1 MKTKHFMIVVGV
13 GGALVLVYLY
23 LKKSGML
30 QAWLGGQNEFTDQAK
45 LLEFCT
51 RQNLAIDN
59 GGQAIFI
66 DARGQRHSASC
77 SDWLRAQDGSG
88 GGQTAGLAAVRQTDG
103 TLLEKLRNAALT
115 NPVMGLD
122 RANVAQWN
130 LLLKE
135 IDPQARTSDMSEAG
149 IDGARMMNAAEYL
162 AHRHQA
168 GLTALAPVEVAFPN
182 PMSWVN

>member
-1 MKTKHFMIVVGV
+1 MKTKHFITVVAI
-13 GGALVLVYLY
+13 GGGLVLVYLY
-23 LKKSGML
+23 LKKSGIL
-30 QAWLGGQNEFTDQAK
+30 ATWLAAPNEFTDQAK
-45 LLEFCT
+45 LLEYCT

-66 DARGQRHSASC
+66 EPNGQRHSASC

-88 GGQTAGLAAVRQTDG
+88 GGQTAGLAAVRKVDG

-130 LLLKE
+130 LLIKE

-149 IDGARMMNAAEYL
+149 IDGARLMTAAEYL

-168 GLTALAPVEVAFPN
+168 GLTALAPVEQAFAN